1 MLEGLASRLFS
12 SKKPE
17 ASEFTKAL
25 MVLAAID
32 KKMWAR
38 AILYV
43 QSGDE
48 ASLLSEWAQSDDDL
62 PRRYLGFPG
71 QVGYR
76 YSAKEHEDNKVI
88 DAVSKGWTIDKS
100 LTARGALYARAAAI
114 PDERFVRFGRLLAA
128 LDGPGAIDQTSP
140 LTPAWLAY
148 LVLDIFEAKGVRK
161 TEDLTARLA
170 PWTPQR
176 LERMLV
182 AEGSTALEAR
192 RIVLATVFDRSGMS
206 SNYSGMPVP
215 NLLTMQ
221 GLVGYVATDPQSLS
235 DLVPSFALEGRR
247 AFLTFVSTNTLLDA
261 FVATVARL
269 TTDSSKVVRGE
280 AFALLTHLD
289 EAAQASTLE
298 PILASAAAGRV
309 AELITVLAR
318 SEPGRAL
325 LARTLETEKPGK
337 RADLIRE
344 AITRDSVIVENEVT
358 VEVPPFTPVVD
369 APLPADFVARARAV
383 VDRSKASTREWL
395 TKEKESEFDKWT
407 KQRIARNT
415 AHLASLE
422 AISDRDIAAYGAFLG
437 GTAPKPKN
445 IESLSTLVEQ
455 AGFYDLGIFAALRM
469 HVVPTTNYIAW
480 WRIVNYGVRELDL
493 RAIHEA
499 LTRTGYPQPDYAIAQ
514 LVIQMSAFEIEDP
527 NKIWPFFHERPE
539 LIEQVLG
546 IRPFP
551 PGTGVNQRGYADE
564 WNFSRILDVLAT
576 MPVVPGS
583 VLTRLGEVALGS
595 AKTNRVEAQQLLA
608 KQVDA
613 VALAGQGL
621 TNSKFEIRTTAAQW
635 LGRIRDVAAIPAL
648 QTALAKEKREG
659 AKAAILSS
667 LEQLGVDISEYLS
680 PAVLTAEAKKGG
692 ARPAAIA
699 WFPFEGLPAAKWA
712 SGAEVP
718 REVLEWWITLATK
731 LNDPAGAGLLGR
743 YTDQLDEASQAA
755 VGEYVA
761 RAWIAEDTRNP
772 PDAESRAYAAATGPQ
787 RYTYFQ
793 DLAKKHPEY
802 YGEYADRTLDDM
814 IEEMRREHASQYVGS
829 AIASKGILALTFGI
843 PGHRFVAL
851 AQAFMRD
858 HYRRRAQVEALIT
871 AASYNDDPMV
881 MQLLLGVARR
891 HRTASVQTKA
901 RELVESL
908 AERKGWTTDQLA
920 DRTVPTA
927 GFDDDGILPL
937 SYGEREFTG
946 RLTPAFGLELTSP
959 TGSVLKSLPAKREL
973 EDAELVKEAKAQLTA
988 SRSELKQLVAMQTQ
1002 RLYEAMCITR
1012 EWPAAEW
1019 TEFLRGQP
1027 IVSRLI
1033 AGLVWV
1039 ENPGDA
1045 QRLFRLADGALI
1057 DANDDDVT
1065 LAEGATVAL
1074 AHTALVSPEQAA
1086 SWTQH
1091 LTDYGVTPLFEQFG
1105 GATPTITAET
1115 TEISDHQG
1123 WVSDAFTIRGLATKR
1138 NYLRGS
1144 SEDGGWFTEY
1154 TKDFTS
1160 AGVRLV
1166 LGFTG
1171 NSLPEENIRA
1181 AITTLSARPLVR
1193 GRAGGRDIQLSTLPP
1208 VLLAEAYGDYVR
1220 IAEAG
1225 AFETDW
1231 EKNTAW

>member
-1 MLEGLASRLFS
+1 
-12 SKKPE
+12 
-17 ASEFTKAL
+17 

-32 KKMWAR
+32 KKMCAR
-38 AILYV
+38 AIVYV
-43 QSGDE
+43 DSGEE
-48 ASLLSEWAQSDDDL
+48 ASLLSEWAQSTDDR
-62 PRRYLGFPG
+62 PRRYLAFPG

-76 YSAKEHEDNKVI
+76 YSAKEHQDNQVI

-100 LTARGALYARAAAI
+100 VGARSALYARAATI
-114 PDERFVRFGRLLAA
+114 PDERLVRFGRLLAA
-128 LDGPGAIDQTSP
+128 LDGPGDIDQTSP
-140 LTPAWLAY
+140 LTPTWLAY
-148 LVLDIFEAKGVRK
+148 LVLDVYEAKGVRK
-161 TEDLTARLA
+161 ADELQARFAPFTA
-170 PWTPQR
+170 QR

-182 AEGSTALEAR
+182 GEGTAQPEAR

-215 NLLTMQ
+215 NLLTMP
-221 GLVGYVATDPQSLS
+221 GLGAYVASDPQSLS

-247 AFLTFVSTNTLLDA
+247 AFLTFVTANKLIDT

-269 TTDSSKVVRGE
+269 TTDSSKIVRGE
-280 AFALLTHLD
+280 AFTLLTHLD
-289 EAAQASTLE
+289 EAQQAATLE
-298 PILASAAAGRV
+298 PILASAPAGRV

-344 AITRDSVIVENEVT
+344 AITRDSVIVEVEST
-358 VEVPPFTPVVD
+358 IEVPPFTPAVD
-369 APLPADFVARARAV
+369 GPLPADFVARARALV
-383 VDRSKASTREWL
+383 EKSKNSTREWIK
-395 TKEKESEFDKWT
+395 KEKESQFDKWT
-407 KQRIARNT
+407 KDRIARNT

-422 AISDRDIAAYGAFLG
+422 AISDRDIAAYGAFLAG
-437 GTAPKPKN
+437 SAPAPKN
-445 IESLSTLVEQ
+445 RESLSSLVEQ

-469 HVVPTTNYIAW
+469 HVVPKTNYIAW
-480 WRIVNYGVRELDL
+480 WRILNYGVRELDL

-499 LTRTGYPQPDYAIAQ
+499 LTRIGFAHPDYAIAQ
-514 LVIQMSAFEIEDP
+514 LVIHVSAYDIEDP
-527 NKIWPFFHERPE
+527 NNVWPFFHERPE

-551 PGTGVNQRGYADE
+551 AGVAVNHRGYAEE
-564 WNFSRILDVLAT
+564 WSFTRVLDVLAT

-583 VLTRLGEVALGS
+583 VLTRLSEVALGS

-613 VALAGQGL
+613 VALASQGL
-621 TNSKFEIRTTAAQW
+621 ANSKFEIRTTAAQW

-648 QTALAKEKREG
+648 QKALAKEKREG
-659 AKAAILSS
+659 AKAAMLSS

-699 WFPFEGLPAAKWA
+699 WFPFDGLPTAKWS
-712 SGAEVP
+712 SGADVP

-743 YTDQLDEASQAA
+743 YTDQLDESSQAA
-755 VGEYVA
+755 LGEFVA
-761 RAWIAEDTRNP
+761 RAWIAEDTKNP
-772 PDAESRAYAAATGPQ
+772 PDAESRAYAAAAGPQ
-787 RYTYFQ
+787 RYTYYQ
-793 DLAKKHPEY
+793 GLAKQHPEY

-814 IEEMRREHASQYVGS
+814 IEEVRREHASQYVGS
-829 AIASKGILALTFGI
+829 AIASKGVLALTFAI

-851 AQAFMRD
+851 AQSFMRD

-927 GFDDDGILPL
+927 GFDDDGILRL

-946 RLTPAFGLELTSP
+946 RLTPAFALELTSP

-1002 RLYEAMCITR
+1002 RLYEAMCISR
-1012 EWPAAEW
+1012 EWPATEW
-1019 TEFLRGQP
+1019 TEFLRGHP

-1033 AGLVWV
+1033 AGLVWI
-1039 ENPGDA
+1039 ENPGDH

-1065 LAEGATVAL
+1065 LTEGSTVAL
-1074 AHTALVSPEQAA
+1074 AHTALVSPEHAA
-1086 SWTQH
+1086 AWTQH
-1091 LTDYGVTPLFEQFG
+1091 LADYGVAPLFDQFG
-1105 GATPTITAET
+1105 GTAPTLPADA
-1115 TEISDHQG
+1115 TEITDHQG

-1171 NSLPEENIRA
+1171 NTLPEENIRA
-1181 AITTLSARPLVR
+1181 AVTTLSARPLVR
-1193 GRAGGRDIQLSTLPP
+1193 GRAGARDIQLSTLPP
-1208 VLLAEAYGDYVR
+1208 VLLAEAYGDYVK

-1225 AFETDW
+1225 AFESDW